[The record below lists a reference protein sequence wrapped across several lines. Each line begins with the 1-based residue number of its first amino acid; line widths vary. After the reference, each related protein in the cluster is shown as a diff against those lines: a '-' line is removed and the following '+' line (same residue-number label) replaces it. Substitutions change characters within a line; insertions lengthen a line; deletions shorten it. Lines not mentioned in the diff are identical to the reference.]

1 MSIGQ
6 TLRGRYRIIQ
16 QIGEGGFGKTY
27 LAKDKDLPGTP
38 SCVVKLL
45 KPLSTDPNE
54 LKIARDLFKKEAE
67 ILHELGNHDQIPK
80 LFAHF
85 EENQEF
91 YLVQEY
97 VEGHDLTREIQLHK
111 LLSETEVIQLL
122 KEILEVL
129 EFVHQQKAIHRDI
142 KPSNLMRRTSDQKI
156 VLIDFGA
163 VKQVRTQ
170 MTNLQGQSIAI
181 GTPGYMPSEQYKGHP
196 KYCSDIY
203 AVGMVGIQA
212 LTGVSPHQLSIDPD
226 TLEVIWKNGI
236 SVSPKLATILENMV
250 RYDFKNRYQ
259 SATEV
264 LQELKSLGASSRSNS
279 AFPTV
284 AVSPKAPNVKVTPPK
299 NPKTVV
305 QPKFNKLWL
314 VLIGLSVATSVF
326 FLSFQLFNKPQ
337 PQTTPT
343 PAPTDPIVF

>member
-6 TLRGRYRIIQ
+6 TLRGRYCIIQ
-16 QIGEGGFGKTY
+16 QIGEGNFGETY

-45 KPLSTDPNE
+45 KPLYTDPNA
-54 LKIARDLFKKEAE
+54 LKIARDLFYKEAE
-67 ILHELGNHDQIPK
+67 ILHKLGNHNQIPK
-80 LFAHF
+80 LFAYF

-97 VEGHDLTREIQLHK
+97 VKGHDLTGEIQLYK
-111 LLSETEVIQLL
+111 PLSEAVVIQLL
-122 KEILEVL
+122 KEVLEVL

-142 KPSNLMRRTSDQKI
+142 KPENLMRRTSDGKI

-170 MTNLQGQSIAI
+170 MTNLQGQTIVI
-181 GTPGYMPSEQYKGHP
+181 GTLGYMPSEQALGNP

-203 AVGMVGIQA
+203 AVGITGIQA
-212 LTGVSPHQLSIDPD
+212 LTGVSPDQIIDHN
-226 TLEVIWKNGI
+226 TQKVIWKNGI
-236 SVSPKLATILENMV
+236 SISSELKKILEKMV
-250 RYDFKNRYQ
+250 HCDFKQRYQ
-259 SATEV
+259 STTEV
-264 LQELKSLGASSRSNS
+264 LQDLNSL
-279 AFPTV
+279 
-284 AVSPKAPNVKVTPPK
+284 
-299 NPKTVV
+299 TVV

-314 VLIGLSVATSVF
+314 ILIGLGVASTVF
-326 FLSFQLFNKPQ
+326 FFSFQLFNKPQ
-337 PQTTPT
+337 TQTTPT

>member
-27 LAKDKDLPGTP
+27 LAADKDLPGTP

-45 KPLSTDPNE
+45 KPLSTAANA
-54 LKIARDLFKKEAE
+54 LKIAGNLFYKEAE
-67 ILHELGNHDQIPK
+67 ILHELGNHNQIPK
-80 LFAHF
+80 LFAYF

-97 VEGHDLTREIQLHK
+97 VEGHDLTREIQLP
-111 LLSETEVIQLL
+111 LSETVVIQLL
-122 KEILEVL
+122 KEILKVL
-129 EFVHQQKAIHRDI
+129 EFVHEKKAIHRDI
-142 KPSNLMRRTSDQKI
+142 KPENLMRRTSDGKI

-170 MTNLQGQSIAI
+170 MTNLQGQTLVI
-181 GTPGYMPSEQYKGHP
+181 GTPGYMPSEQQKGHP

-212 LTGVSPHQLSIDPD
+212 LTGVSPDQLSIDPN
-226 TLEVIWKNGI
+226 TLEVIWKNRV
-236 SVSPKLATILENMV
+236 SVSPKLATILEKMV
-250 RYDFKNRYQ
+250 RYDFKERYQ

-264 LQELKSLGASSRSNS
+264 LQELESL
-279 AFPTV
+279 
-284 AVSPKAPNVKVTPPK
+284 
-299 NPKTVV
+299 VV

-314 VLIGLSVATSVF
+314 ILIGLGVATAVF
-326 FLSFQLFNKPQ
+326 FFSFQLFNKP
-337 PQTTPT
+337 PLQTTPT
-343 PAPTDPIVF
+343 PATNDQFGL